1 LWWFVRSLGR
11 WFGWAPSTS
20 ALCSARKENLLDSVS
35 YTLNEAPMLPEIVR
49 AEMIEVLKA
58 WARGERLPKHI
69 EPNLDEELEGD

>member
-11 WFGWAPSTS
+11 WFGSAPSTS
-20 ALCSARKENLLDSVS
+20 ALCNAREEDLMDSMTYS
-35 YTLNEAPMLPEIVR
+35 MNEAPMLPENIR
-49 AEMIEVLKA
+49 AQMIEVLNA

>member
-1 LWWFVRSLGR
+1 M
-11 WFGWAPSTS
+11 
-20 ALCSARKENLLDSVS
+20 DSMT
-35 YTLNEAPMLPEIVR
+35 YTLNAAPMLPEDVR